1 MVVIGKIN
9 SVRAKLMK
17 DQREWLV
24 NIWDAYFPGE
34 GNQGE
39 GNQGEEKQGTGN
51 KVAASKSLLV

>member
-1 MVVIGKIN
+1 MVVIDKIN
-9 SVRAKLMK
+9 GECAGLMK
-17 DQREWLV
+17 DERESLV
-24 NIWDAYFPGE
+24 SIWDAYFLGE